1 VVRLVGAGQ
10 GEQVE
15 VETRF
20 SNAFRSVCT
29 ELGESQ
35 THARLEQPL
44 MLKLL
49 DRIPLGILIAL
60 AAWLAVAPIVP
71 EPHVVE
77 KLRLL
82 WRGALNRPLDVFDLL
97 FHVMPLVLLG
107 IRLARMR
114 RARRDVAPKL

>member
-49 DRIPLGILIAL
+49 DRIPLGILI
-60 AAWLAVAPIVP
+60 
-71 EPHVVE
+71 E

-82 WRGALNRPLDVFDLL
+82 WQGALSRPLDVFDLL
-97 FHVMPLVLLG
+97 FHVVPLVLLG

-114 RARRDVAPKL
+114 RARRGVTPKI

>member
-1 VVRLVGAGQ
+1 
-10 GEQVE
+10 
-15 VETRF
+15 
-20 SNAFRSVCT
+20 
-29 ELGESQ
+29 
-35 THARLEQPL
+35 

-71 EPHVVE
+71 EPHVIE

-82 WRGALNRPLDVFDLL
+82 WQGALSRPLDVFDLL
-97 FHVMPLVLLG
+97 FHVLPLVLLG

-114 RARRDVAPKL
+114 RARRGVTPKI